1 VAITSQGGVGG
12 ELARGAALQPDAGFE
27 VADRELD
34 RGVAAV
40 ILVQL
45 DGGADSVG
53 DQGGAL
59 RPELAPTAASH

>member
-1 VAITSQGGVGG
+1 
-12 ELARGAALQPDAGFE
+12 LAANLPEGQCCSPDAGFE

-53 DQGGAL
+53 DKAW
-59 RPELAPTAASH
+59 